1 MRTVS
6 GLDIHKDSI
15 FMCIL
20 DEQGKKTEE
29 KFGVT
34 TREIKRLGSVMRSH
48 FVSEVCMES
57 TGIYWIP
64 VWRLLEN
71 DFQLRL
77 VNAQFLKQLPERKS
91 DVKDAEWI
99 ATVLLKELVRDSF
112 VPDGNIQ
119 SLRQYGRRINEINK
133 DLVRCQQRI
142 DMILQR
148 CNIRLS
154 NYVSNEDSKSYR
166 KVVDALIKGESSSCE
181 LVKLVH
187 GRTINRFSKSIIE
200 DALEGDV
207 KQSDRDLLEQYTQML
222 DLYQLQKQQCV
233 DSMIQKCRELYPK
246 AFSILLGICGIDKLS
261 AAIIISEIG
270 DNMKLFATAAALVS
284 WAGLRPRNDES
295 AGKIHSRKITHGNKY
310 LRKAL
315 MECAWGASRN
325 IGSVF
330 YCRFWHLKEM
340 KKHHNAIIVAIARQL
355 LTIIW
360 ALLSKEE
367 KFDNQYHLKK
377 NIPSITSIKVG

>member
-6 GLDIHKDSI
+6 GLDVHKDSI

-20 DEQGKKTEE
+20 DEQSKIVEE
-29 KFGVT
+29 KFGVS
-34 TREIKRLGSVMRSH
+34 TREIKKLSEVLKSH
-48 FVSEVCMES
+48 YVSEVCMES

-64 VWRLLEN
+64 IWRLLEN
-71 DFQLRL
+71 DFHLRL
-77 VNAQFLKQLPERKS
+77 VNPLLIKQLPGRKS
-91 DVKDAEWI
+91 DVKDAQWI
-99 ATVLLKELVRDSF
+99 ATVLLKGLVRDSF

-133 DLVRCQQRI
+133 DIVRSEQRI

-154 NYVSNEDSKSYR
+154 NCVSRTKNKGYR
-166 KVVDALIKGESSSCE
+166 KVVQALIAGETSADV
-181 LVKLVH
+181 LLKLIH
-187 GRTINRFSKSIIE
+187 GRTVNRHGKSAVH
-200 DALEGDV
+200 DALEGSL
-207 KQSDRDLLEQYTQML
+207 KQSDRDLLRQYTQML
-222 DLYQLQKQQCV
+222 DIHETQKQECI
-233 DSMIQKCRELYPK
+233 DSMVQTCQELYPK
-246 AFSILLGICGIDKLS
+246 TFSFLLSLPGIKHIS

-295 AGKIHSRKITHGNKY
+295 AGKIKSRKITHGNKY

-315 MECAWGASRN
+315 MECAWGAARTK
-325 IGSVF
+325 GSIF
-330 YCRFWHLKEM
+330 YFRFWHLRGM
-340 KKHHNAIIVAIARQL
+340 KKHHNAVIVAVARQL

-360 ALLSKEE
+360 TLLTKQEN
-367 KFDNQYHLKK
+367 FDNQYHLK
-377 NIPSITSIKVG
+377 NNTCSYS